1 MKVERKVK
9 RKKRIQNNNMKAV
22 NLKRERFERDNLKIK
37 NEKELVRKENVI
49 LRNIDKPKK

>member
-1 MKVERKVK
+1 
-9 RKKRIQNNNMKAV
+9 MKAV

>member
-1 MKVERKVK
+1 
-9 RKKRIQNNNMKAV
+9 MKAV

-49 LRNIDKPKK
+49 LRNMDKPKK